1 MGLLLGVA
9 IFHLAD
15 LINKIL
21 DSQVVGYQKKM
32 EEEQKKEQV
41 EGSELYQVMKNGDS
55 ASFH

>member
-41 EGSELYQVMKNGDS
+41 EGSELYQVMKNVDS